1 MKRNLFIT
9 AAAASVFAVSVLS
22 AHDTWLLP
30 SSLRTPVSKKVI
42 LSLTSGEAFPVDDF
56 AIDPKRVTRANVR
69 LAGKTTSL
77 AAPVSGKVSLHFA
90 WTPNATGIAAIAIE
104 LAPKTLTLTPDKI
117 EEYFADINASTSLR
131 ATWDSVPKPK
141 QWRESYTKHAAT
153 FVLVGEPA
161 NDSSWRQ
168 PLGMGFEIIPDVNP
182 TTIKVGEV
190 LRVHAV
196 RAGKPVASL
205 EVGFQYENDKHVSF
219 ATTNAAG
226 TAQMKMN
233 RAGRWLVNATSLRRT
248 HAKGLEW
255 ESDFATM
262 TIAVG
267 R

>member
-1 MKRNLFIT
+1 MKRRVTVVSIT
-9 AAAASVFAVSVLS
+9 LSLLAASALA

-30 SSLRTPVSKKVI
+30 GSLRTPVNRKVV

-69 LAGKTTSL
+69 LANKSTPL
-77 AAPVSGKVSLHFA
+77 ATPVSATNSLNYTWIPSSA
-90 WTPNATGIAAIAIE
+90 GIAAIAIE
-104 LAPKTLTLTPDKI
+104 LASETLTLAPDKI
-117 EEYFADINASTSLR
+117 EEYCTDINASQSLS
-131 ATWDSVPKPK
+131 ATWDSVPKPR

-153 FVLVGEPA
+153 FVLVGESA
-161 NDSSWRQ
+161 SDSSWRQ

-182 TTIKVGEV
+182 TTIKVGDV

-196 RAGKPVASL
+196 RAGKPVANL

-219 ATTNAAG
+219 ATTDSAG
-226 TAQMKMN
+226 QTQMKLS

-248 HAKGLEW
+248 RATGLEW